1 MLRNVIMAL
10 SGWIWKVSYLRNKRK
25 TCSSQSYYLDYKF
38 RRLNISII
46 YLIVLYKFW
55 IIRVMIYSMLNFW
68 LCPMKNDFVVHSEL
82 WFLWKQFLLTFK
94 SNTIS
99 WHSTDILLLVSFI
112 FCILIFSLLIDV
124 VENTWTK
131 TWLLGFIANRDKT
144 MIWIKWNDLFEI
156 KKFCGRIIRTMQ
168 QKLSWKLDWY
178 KIYFMAHAI

>member
-1 MLRNVIMAL
+1 MQLFRN
-10 SGWIWKVSYLRNKRK
+10 G
-25 TCSSQSYYLDYKF
+25 Q
-38 RRLNISII
+38 
-46 YLIVLYKFW
+46 LYQFLT
-55 IIRVMIYSMLNFW
+55 IRVTIYSLSNSW
-68 LCPMKNDFVVHSEL
+68 ICPMKNDFVVHSEL

-144 MIWIKWNDLFEI
+144 MIWIKWNYLFEFR
-156 KKFCGRIIRTMQ
+156 KLIR
-168 QKLSWKLDWY
+168 KLFRKLNKHRNISWLMRYSKQEN
-178 KIYFMAHAI
+178 IN